1 MAVLLLTPWAL
12 GTQTL
17 QAHLSCFHDFCSIF
31 SLCVFFLQEITGYSG
46 KLEGGQQDRDVLFL
60 VVDLPRA
67 TSIRLLV
74 RICACL
80 LIKPITLEPKKS
92 TC

>member
-1 MAVLLLTPWAL
+1 MLLLTPWAI

-46 KLEGGQQDRDVLFL
+46 KLEGGHQDLDVLVL
-60 VVDLPRA
+60 VVDLARV
-67 TSIRLLV
+67 TSIQLLV
-74 RICACL
+74 QIRACSGDPL
-80 LIKPITLEPKKS
+80 LID
-92 TC
+92 